1 MSTYGKK
8 ALSNWDY
15 TYSKESSL
23 RFNHTS
29 MNLQLEIL
37 QKWYPI
43 GMKCMK
49 YNIFFKKYEDRKFEV
64 IGYEEII
71 GGFYN
76 LILHTLIPYG
86 GGFVKEKIKAHPI
99 QFKPTDEYLKML
111 LREEKLNNLGI

>member
-43 GMKCMK
+43 GMIGRQILVGSNKPSDLKIEITGYIEYMWG
-49 YNIFFKKYEDRKFEV
+49 YQLDVDYVDSSYRKECHPVKFIPEQ
-64 IGYEEII
+64 EEK
-71 GGFYN
+71 N
-76 LILHTLIPYG
+76 
-86 GGFVKEKIKAHPI
+86 KI
-99 QFKPTDEYLKML
+99 
-111 LREEKLNNLGI
+111 LRELRLNKLLD